1 MKLGRVLSRR
11 IMYRL
16 CLCQRLAKVYIYI
29 RCFKRMKGL
38 RFNLYRS
45 VIVKRNLCTYKKRY
59 SRSLE
64 SSIKLNEQAIKH
76 VANSRQF
83 TMTAVRT
90 IIHDL
95 LDLLSC

>member
-1 MKLGRVLSRR
+1 
-11 IMYRL
+11 MYVSFVSMSKTCESL
-16 CLCQRLAKVYIYI
+16 YIYI
-29 RCFKRMKGL
+29 RCFKRVKGL
-38 RFNLYRS
+38 KFNLYRS
-45 VIVKRNLCTYKKRY
+45 VIIKSNLCTYKK
-59 SRSLE
+59 RSLE